1 MPTHEI
7 ARLRIAQSPEGRRIF
22 PRMTVLENLQ
32 MGAVDRE
39 PAHFDEDL
47 ERVFALFPRLKERL
61 RPARRHAVGRR
72 AADAGD
78 RAAR

>member
-7 ARLRIAQSPEGRRIF
+7 AKLRIAQAPEGRRIF

-32 MGAVDRE
+32 MGATVAD
-39 PAHFDEDL
+39 PAHFDDDL
-47 ERVFALFPRLKERL
+47 ERVCTLFPRLKERL
-61 RPARRHAVGRR
+61 QPARRHAVGRR

>member
-7 ARLRIAQSPEGRRIF
+7 AKLRIAQSPEGRRIF

-32 MGAVDRE
+32 MGATVAD
-39 PAHFDEDL
+39 PGHFAEDL
-47 ERVFALFPRLKERL
+47 KRVCALFPLLERAHA
-61 RPARRHAVGRR
+61 PARRHAVRRR